1 MSEHQESYPIVTMC
15 RVLGVSPSGYY
26 AWRQRPP
33 SARAEED
40 AQLRSRIERIHRW
53 SRGTYGAP
61 RIRAELANE
70 GQCVSRK
77 RVARLMKEV
86 GVEGVSR
93 RRRTRTTH
101 RKPGGSCRAPDLVD
115 RNFTAHRP
123 DQLWVADIT
132 YIGTWTGFLY
142 LAVVV
147 DAFSRR
153 VVGWAMATHLRAEL
167 VIDALNMAI
176 WRRRP
181 EGVIHHSD
189 QGSQYTSIEFG
200 KRCRR
205 AGVRLSMGSR
215 GDCYDNALCE
225 SFFATLECELL
236 ERSSFRTPIEAR
248 MAVFDFVEGWY
259 NPHRRHSSLENHSP
273 VSYERRYDQ
282 ASVVVETD
290 QALEIAAR
298 FPQPLG
304 SRYAAPT
311 VPTTPT
317 VTS

>member
-1 MSEHQESYPIVTMC
+1 M
-15 RVLGVSPSGYY
+15 
-26 AWRQRPP
+26 
-33 SARAEED
+33 
-40 AQLRSRIERIHRW
+40 
-53 SRGTYGAP
+53 
-61 RIRAELANE
+61 
-70 GQCVSRK
+70 
-77 RVARLMKEV
+77 
-86 GVEGVSR
+86 
-93 RRRTRTTH
+93 
-101 RKPGGSCRAPDLVD
+101 D

-123 DQLWVADIT
+123 AQLWVADIT

-200 KRCRR
+200 KCCRR
-205 AGVRLSMGSR
+205 AGVSLSMGSR

-248 MAVFDFVEGWY
+248 MARLRLRGGLVQPPPSPFVSGEPLPSKLRKEVRSGF
-259 NPHRRHSSLENHSP
+259 RRGGKLTRPWKSLRDSHSLLE
-273 VSYERRYDQ
+273 
-282 ASVVVETD
+282 
-290 QALEIAAR
+290 AATR
-298 FPQPLG
+298 LPQFPQRLL
-304 SRYAAPT
+304 SRVEKLKRET
-311 VPTTPT
+311 VH
-317 VTS
+317 

>member
-1 MSEHQESYPIVTMC
+1 MSEHQESYPVVTMC
-15 RVLGVSPSGYY
+15 QVLGVSPSGYY
-26 AWRQRPP
+26 AWRQRAP

-40 AQLRSRIERIHRW
+40 AQLRSRIEKIHRW

-61 RIRAELANE
+61 RIRAELADE
-70 GQCVSRK
+70 GRGVSRK
-77 RVARLMKEV
+77 RVARLMKEAA
-86 GVEGVSR
+86 VEGVSR
-93 RRRTRTTH
+93 RRRTGTTH
-101 RKPGGSCRAPDLVD
+101 REPGSRRAPDLVD

-132 YIGTWTGFLY
+132 YIGTWAGFLY
-142 LAVVV
+142 LAVVL
-147 DAFSRR
+147 DAFSRC
-153 VVGWAMATHLRAEL
+153 VVGWAMATHLRTEL

-181 EGVIHHSD
+181 EGVIHYSD
-189 QGSQYTSIEFG
+189 QGSQYTSIELG
-200 KRCRR
+200 KRCRK
-205 AGVRLSMGSR
+205 AGVSLSMGSR

-248 MAVFDFVEGWY
+248 MAIFDFLEGFY

-273 VSYERRYDQ
+273 ASYERRYHQ
-282 ASVVVETD
+282 ASAVVETD
-290 QALEIAAR
+290 QAMEIATR
-298 FPQPLG
+298 FPPPLR

-311 VPTTPT
+311 IPTTPT
-317 VTS
+317 ATS

>member
-15 RVLGVSPSGYY
+15 LVLGVSPSGYH

-40 AQLRSRIERIHRW
+40 AQLRSRIERIHGW

-61 RIRAELANE
+61 RIRAELADE
-70 GQCVSRK
+70 GQRVSRK
-77 RVARLMKEV
+77 RVARLIKEA
-86 GVEGVSR
+86 GVPGGSR

-101 RKPGGSCRAPDLVD
+101 REPGSRRAPDRVD
-115 RNFTAHRP
+115 RNVTAHRP

-132 YIGTWTGFLY
+132 YIGTWAGFLY

-147 DAFSRR
+147 DASSRR
-153 VVGWAMATHLRAEL
+153 VVGWAMATHLRTEL

-181 EGVIHHSD
+181 EGVIHPSD

-200 KRCRR
+200 KHCRK
-205 AGVRLSMGSR
+205 AGVSLSMGSR

-248 MAVFDFVEGWY
+248 MAAFDFVEGFY
-259 NPHRRHSSLENHSP
+259 NPHRRHSSLEKHSP
-273 VSYERRYDQ
+273 ASYERRYDQ
-282 ASVVVETD
+282 ASAVVETD

-311 VPTTPT
+311 VPATPT